1 MLWVRISKWKS
12 QFAFLLCVILITY
25 LASYNEN
32 TVEKKTIVNTNKVVY
47 FQGERNAFGNI
58 TAPSDFDWRQC
69 EGTVLNFLLEDNIN
83 ANILSKEVEKFT
95 NTTGVE
101 VNIKCVDFNTLIEKI
116 NMDFISKTAQYDLV
130 YVDPYQ
136 TLDRFSDS
144 LEDLYLYENN
154 ENLPHIVGGLESFQ
168 EEHISICSF
177 FRNNEKLC
185 AIPFDSTSMIL
196 FYRKDIFT
204 KYGEEMKKDL
214 GYLPQPGTMSFT
226 WENYLETA
234 EWISKNVPK
243 SEIKYSSLS
252 MSAKHNSIYTEFANF
267 LCAYGGSFFKE
278 EGAHLYGVEAEE
290 EIQAD
295 TKEFKK
301 ALSIYK
307 EYANLEPSEE
317 GFNWTQVTEAFKK
330 GEVAMMINWD
340 ENAAAI
346 ESEKDSA
353 VAEKVGYG
361 ILPFGDTR
369 SACIYGGSGIGINSY
384 AGEREKLAAWMFIV
398 WATSPQV
405 QLATF
410 LEEEGGNLP
419 TRTSL
424 IRLVEAKYMFQL
436 PQSSAAIRSLKKN
449 YAYYRPKMSKNY
461 EFEEILVTNLYDM
474 VHNSADEETTAQ
486 NIKNDWEKVLKEMEK
501 N

>member
-1 MLWVRISKWKS
+1 MRISRWKS
-12 QFAFLLCVILITY
+12 LSAFLLCIVLITY
-25 LASYNEN
+25 LVSDSKNS
-32 TVEKKTIVNTNKVVY
+32 VKKETIVNTDKVAY
-47 FQGERNAFGNI
+47 FEEERNAFGNI

-69 EGTVLNFLLEDNIN
+69 DGTVLNFLLEDNIN

-95 NTTGVE
+95 NATGIE
-101 VNIKCVDFNTLIEKI
+101 VNIKCVDFNTLVEKI
-116 NMDFISKTAQYDLV
+116 NMDFISKTAQYDLI

-144 LEDLYLYENN
+144 LEDLYTYENN

-168 EEHISICSF
+168 KEHTYICSF
-177 FRNNEKLC
+177 FKNNEKLC

-196 FYRKDIFT
+196 FYRKDIFK

-214 GYLPQPGTMSFT
+214 GYVPQPGSVSFT

-243 SEIKYSSLS
+243 SEIKYSSLN
-252 MSAKHNSIYTEFANF
+252 MSAKHNSIYTEFSNF

-278 EGAHLYGVEAEE
+278 ENAHLYGVEAEKD
-290 EIQAD
+290 IQTD
-295 TKEFKK
+295 TKEFRK
-301 ALSIYK
+301 ALSVYK
-307 EYANLEPSEE
+307 EYADLEPSEA

-330 GEVAMMINWD
+330 GDVAMMINWD

-346 ESEKDSA
+346 ESKKDSA
-353 VAEKVGYG
+353 VAGKVGYG

-384 AGEREKLAAWMFIV
+384 AGEHEKLAAWMFIV

-405 QLATF
+405 QLAAF
-410 LEEEGGNLP
+410 LGEEGGNLP

-424 IRLVEAKYMFQL
+424 IRLIEAKYMFQL

-449 YAYYRPKMSKNY
+449 YAYYRPKMGKNY
-461 EFEEILVTNLYDM
+461 EFEEILVNHLFRM
-474 VHNSADEETTAQ
+474 VHSNVDEETTAQ
-486 NIKNDWEKVLKEMEK
+486 NIKSDWEKIIKEMEED
-501 N
+501 